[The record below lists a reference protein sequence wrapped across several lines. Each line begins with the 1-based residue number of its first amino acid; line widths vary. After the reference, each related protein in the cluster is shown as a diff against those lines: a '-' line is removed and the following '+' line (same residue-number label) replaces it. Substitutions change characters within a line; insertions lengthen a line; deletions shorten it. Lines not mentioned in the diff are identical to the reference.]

1 MIYAIVNMKGGVGKT
16 TTAVNLGA
24 ALARCGKSILVVDL
38 DPQANATGWIGS
50 GSPPTATVANALS
63 DRKATPAAVGPSTAP
78 GVDLAYGSR
87 DLAGVAEDLRA
98 SSPTP
103 ALALRAALKQLQPYD
118 AVLIDC
124 PPGLGLLSLNA
135 MIAADSLIVPVD
147 SQSMALAGV
156 AQIRETLAELADA
169 EVISEIPPARI
180 LLTMYDGRL
189 SLDRAV
195 GDHLRENGLPVF
207 QQAIRTNTKLA
218 ESYGLR
224 QTIFEYAPTSTGA
237 ADHAALAEE
246 IAAAAWPALAEEIA

>member
-1 MIYAIVNMKGGVGKT
+1 MIFAIVNMKGGVGKT

-24 ALARCGKSILVVDL
+24 ALARRGRSVLVVDL
-38 DPQANATGWIGS
+38 DPQANATGWLGCDER
-50 GSPPTATVANALS
+50 PTASVANALA
-63 DRKATPAAVGPSTAP
+63 DRKAAPLAVARSTAD
-78 GVDLAYGSR
+78 GVDLVYGSR
-87 DLAGVAEDLRA
+87 ELAGVAEDLRA

-103 ALALRAALKQLQPYD
+103 ALALRAALKQIPAYD
-118 AVLIDC
+118 EILIDC

-147 SQSMALAGV
+147 SQTMALAGV
-156 AQIRETLAELADA
+156 AQIRETLTELSDA
-169 EVISEIPPARI
+169 EVISAIPPTRI

-195 GDHLRENGLPVF
+195 ADHLRETNMPVF
-207 QQAIRTNTKLA
+207 GQSIRTNTKLA

-237 ADHAALAEE
+237 TDYAALAEE
-246 IAAAAWPALAEEIA
+246 VLAMVPA

>member
-24 ALARCGKSILVVDL
+24 ALARRGRSVLVVDL
-38 DPQANATGWIGS
+38 DPQANATGWIGTDT
-50 GSPPTATVANALS
+50 PPGATVANALG
-63 DRKATPAAVGPSTAP
+63 DRKTAVAAVGPSTAE

-87 DLAGVAEDLRA
+87 ELAGVAEDLRA

-103 ALALRAALKQLQPYD
+103 ALALRAALKLLKPYD
-118 AVLIDC
+118 DILIDC

-135 MIAADSLIVPVD
+135 MIAAESLIVPVD
-147 SQSMALAGV
+147 SQTMALAGV
-156 AQIRETLAELADA
+156 AQIRDTLAELSEA
-169 EVISEIPPARI
+169 EVIAAVPPGRI

-195 GDHLRENGLPVF
+195 AEHLRETDMPVF
-207 QQAIRTNTKLA
+207 KQTIRTNTKLA

-224 QTIFEYAPTSTGA
+224 QTIFDYAPTSTGA
-237 ADHAALAEE
+237 ADHAGLAEE
-246 IAAAAWPALAEEIA
+246 IVSDQAGLTEAIA

>member
-24 ALARCGKSILVVDL
+24 ALARYGKSVLVVDL

-50 GSPPTATVANALS
+50 DSPPAATVANALS
-63 DRKATPAAVGPSTAP
+63 DRKIAPAAVGRSTAP

-87 DLAGVAEDLRA
+87 ALAGVAEDLRA

-103 ALALRAALKQLQPYD
+103 ALALRAALKQLRPYD

-147 SQSMALAGV
+147 SQTMALAGV
-156 AQIRETLAELADA
+156 SQIRETLAELADGD
-169 EVISEIPPARI
+169 VISEIPPARI

-195 GDHLRENGLPVF
+195 AEHLRDTSMPIF
-207 QQAIRTNTKLA
+207 RQTIRTNTKLA

-224 QTIFEYAPTSTGA
+224 QTIFEYAPSSTGA

-246 IAAAAWPALAEEIA
+246 LATTQPALAQEIA

>member
-24 ALARCGKSILVVDL
+24 ALARRGRSVLVVDL
-38 DPQANATGWIGS
+38 DPQANATGWIGTDT
-50 GSPPTATVANALS
+50 PPPATVANALG
-63 DRKATPAAVGPSTAP
+63 DRKTAAAAVGPSTAE

-87 DLAGVAEDLRA
+87 ELAGVAEDLRA

-103 ALALRAALKQLQPYD
+103 ALALRAALKLLKPYD
-118 AVLIDC
+118 DILIDC

-135 MIAADSLIVPVD
+135 MIAAESLIVPVD
-147 SQSMALAGV
+147 SQTMALAGV
-156 AQIRETLAELADA
+156 AQIRDTLAELSEA
-169 EVISEIPPARI
+169 EVIAAVPPGRI

-195 GDHLRENGLPVF
+195 AEHLRETAMLVF
-207 QQAIRTNTKLA
+207 KQTIRTNTKLA

-224 QTIFEYAPTSTGA
+224 QTIFDYAPTSTGA
-237 ADHAALAEE
+237 ADHAGLADE
-246 IAAAAWPALAEEIA
+246 IVSDQAGLTEAIA

>member
-1 MIYAIVNMKGGVGKT
+1 MIFAIVNMKGGVGKT

-24 ALARCGKSILVVDL
+24 ALARRGRSVLVVDL
-38 DPQANATGWIGS
+38 DPQANATGWLGRDER
-50 GSPPTATVANALS
+50 PTASVANALA
-63 DRKATPAAVGPSTAP
+63 DRKTAPLAVAPSTEE
-78 GVDLAYGSR
+78 GVDLVYGSR
-87 DLAGVAEDLRA
+87 ELAGVAEDLRA

-103 ALALRAALKQLQPYD
+103 ALALRAALRQIRAYD
-118 AVLIDC
+118 EVLIDC

-147 SQSMALAGV
+147 SQTMALAGV
-156 AQIRETLAELADA
+156 AQIRETLAELSEAD
-169 EVISEIPPARI
+169 VISAIPPTRI

-195 GDHLRENGLPVF
+195 ADHLRETDLPVF
-207 QQAIRTNTKLA
+207 GQSIRTNTKLA

-237 ADHAALAEE
+237 TDYAALAEE
-246 IAAAAWPALAEEIA
+246 VLAMVPA

>member
-24 ALARCGKSILVVDL
+24 ALALEGKSVLLVDL

-50 GSPPTATVANALS
+50 DNPPAATVANALS
-63 DRKATPAAVGPSTAP
+63 DRKAAPAAVARSMAP

-87 DLAGVAEDLRA
+87 ALAGVAEDLRA

-103 ALALRAALKQLQPYD
+103 ALALRAALKQLPLYD

-147 SQSMALAGV
+147 SQTMALAGV
-156 AQIRETLAELADA
+156 AQIRETLVELADA
-169 EVISEIPPARI
+169 EVISDIPPARI

-195 GDHLRENGLPVF
+195 AEHLRDTGMPIF
-207 QQAIRTNTKLA
+207 AQTIRTNTRLA

-237 ADHAALAEE
+237 ADHAALAKE
-246 IAAAAWPALAEEIA
+246 IAADHGTLAEKIA

>member
-24 ALARCGKSILVVDL
+24 ALARGGKSVLVVDL

-50 GSPPTATVANALS
+50 DSPPTGTVANALS
-63 DRKATPAAVGPSTAP
+63 DRKAAPAAVGPSTAP

-87 DLAGVAEDLRA
+87 ELAGVAEDLRA

-103 ALALRAALKQLQPYD
+103 ALALRAALKQLRPYD

-147 SQSMALAGV
+147 SQTMALAGV

-169 EVISEIPPARI
+169 EVISEVPPARI

-195 GDHLRENGLPVF
+195 GEHLRNTDLPVF

-224 QTIFEYAPTSTGA
+224 QTIFEYASTSTGA
-237 ADHAALAEE
+237 ADYAALAGE
-246 IAAAAWPALAEEIA
+246 ITADQPALAEEIA

>member
-24 ALARCGKSILVVDL
+24 ALARYGKSVLVVDL

-50 GSPPTATVANALS
+50 DSPPAATVANALS
-63 DRKATPAAVGPSTAP
+63 DRKIAPAAVGPSTAP

-87 DLAGVAEDLRA
+87 GLAGVAEDLRA

-103 ALALRAALKQLQPYD
+103 ALALRAALKQLRPYD

-147 SQSMALAGV
+147 SQTMALAGV
-156 AQIRETLAELADA
+156 SQIRETLAELADGD
-169 EVISEIPPARI
+169 VISEIPPARI

-195 GDHLRENGLPVF
+195 AEHLRDTAMPIFN
-207 QQAIRTNTKLA
+207 QTIRTNTKLA

-224 QTIFEYAPTSTGA
+224 QTIFEYAPNSTGA

-246 IAAAAWPALAEEIA
+246 LATTQPALAQEIA

>member
-24 ALARCGKSILVVDL
+24 ALARYGKSVLVVDL

-50 GSPPTATVANALS
+50 DSPPVATVANALS
-63 DRKATPAAVGPSTAP
+63 DRKIAPAAVGPSTAP

-87 DLAGVAEDLRA
+87 ALAGVAEDLRA

-103 ALALRAALKQLQPYD
+103 ALALRAALKQLRPYD

-147 SQSMALAGV
+147 SQTMALAGV
-156 AQIRETLAELADA
+156 SQIRETLAELADGD
-169 EVISEIPPARI
+169 VILEIPPARI

-195 GDHLRENGLPVF
+195 AEHLRDTAMPVF
-207 QQAIRTNTKLA
+207 HQTIRTNTKLA

-224 QTIFEYAPTSTGA
+224 QTIFEYAPSSTGA

-246 IAAAAWPALAEEIA
+246 LATTQAALAQEIA